1 MLGAILQ
8 SNGSILGAALLLK
21 AAGLS
26 RHWAHSLG
34 SGMLGDQRQTPLYQT
49 AAPWRLTSRLPLKGG
64 GVVCWLAEG
73 RG

>member
-34 SGMLGDQRQTPLYQT
+34 SGMLETRG
-49 AAPWRLTSRLPLKGG
+49 RLPYTRQLHLGD
-64 GVVCWLAEG
+64 
-73 RG
+73 